1 MNKNIQT
8 VLLGVVFVISGAA
21 GYFIGETVLGDGKE
35 VQKQP
40 EPVVEQVAE
49 PVVVST
55 VPVIMEV
62 SSPVRG
68 TDGKY
73 SFNAVASVE
82 SGDVLFF
89 SLYADEACATEPVA
103 NDLEGNFSGLAPVPS
118 QTYYLRVQ
126 NYKTKEYSEVMPV
139 KGFVQPVSYEKVTKA
154 ELENLFNVA
163 KNFDAAPKNFGHRI
177 SKSLAITVNGA
188 NDGERG
194 VSTIADICTKT
205 QNGIWSSATVENLGS
220 DGQGRLNK
228 LVIRVNY

>member
-82 SGDVLFF
+82 SGDVILY
-89 SLYADEACATEPVA
+89 SLYADESCLTSVA
-103 NDLEGNFSGLAPVPS
+103 DELKGQFTGLVPVPS
-118 QTYYLRVQ
+118 QTYYLRIQ
-126 NYKTKEYSEVMPV
+126 NLTTKEYSEVMPV

-188 NDGERG
+188 NDDDRG
-194 VSTIADICTKT
+194 VSTIADICLKT
-205 QNGIWSSATVENLGS
+205 QNTLWASVTVENLGY